1 MGDHYRMPVLNHVEP
16 MEPSRYPQQA
26 ASGQKGGGASKRRP
40 RLSHGPAR
48 SGHAINQWSG
58 MDEVMDLGCLMLIDG
73 MVSFNGG
80 ADSRA
85 ISRVLQD
92 HQVGLY
98 SSRLWGIKQLVPQR
112 ASSKQLPSH
121 QIFGCGA
128 RDLRTG
134 ILAN

>member
-1 MGDHYRMPVLNHVEP
+1 
-16 MEPSRYPQQA
+16 
-26 ASGQKGGGASKRRP
+26 
-40 RLSHGPAR
+40 
-48 SGHAINQWSG
+48 
-58 MDEVMDLGCLMLIDG
+58 MLIDG

-85 ISRVLQD
+85 ISRVLQE

-121 QIFGCGA
+121 QIFGC
-128 RDLRTG
+128 LRVPGTCVLESLQTSG
-134 ILAN
+134 VTQLKWQGGPFALQHVRRQA